1 MDERNDGGIVPGPA
15 SGASGGSMLADGGEG
30 QLLTRFLAGLV
41 LLGSDEL
48 LARLRALEIEIE
60 AGDAGGA
67 IPGDETMG
75 ELVGYLAFGL
85 FLRGHKRVSRGIRR
99 GIRRSMATTGRAL
112 DLLNRLTDN
121 PLGRPL
127 RQPVER
133 RIWDLVLESQLAI
146 GEGRRQA
153 QHARLLAGRT
163 LAQVTDDLMAYILE
177 DPELVDL
184 IRRQVAEQGAGLTGT
199 AVGNVRQLGAGA
211 DDAIEGAVRR
221 LLRRKPRRELPPSS
235 LAGDPQRVYV
245 AGTPSGESD
254 DGE

>member
-1 MDERNDGGIVPGPA
+1 MAE
-15 SGASGGSMLADGGEG
+15 
-30 QLLTRFLAGLV
+30 
-41 LLGSDEL
+41 LLGYLTLGL
-48 LARLRALEIEIE
+48 L
-60 AGDAGGA
+60 
-67 IPGDETMG
+67 
-75 ELVGYLAFGL
+75 V
-85 FLRGHKRVSRGIRR
+85 RGQKNLSRRIHRR
-99 GIRRSMATTGRAL
+99 IRRSMEMTRRAL
-112 DLLNRLTDN
+112 GLLNRLTDN
-121 PLGRPL
+121 ALGRPV
-127 RQPVER
+127 RQPLER
-133 RIWDLVLESQLAI
+133 RLWSLVLEGQQAI
-146 GEGRRQA
+146 GEGRREA

-184 IRRQVAEQGAGLTGT
+184 IRRQVAEQGAGLTDT

-245 AGTPSGESD
+245 PGTLSGESD